1 MGVVRVNLLSVLAG
15 LGLAATGCMHGQ
27 HHDYFG
33 TPPIPHNTN
42 AHIQVPP
49 EGAVPREMA
58 KITLP
63 AYVIEAPDQLLIEV
77 VQRVQVPDVDPGRS
91 APSRAWSGCRC
102 RPSHRRPAGSRC
114 VWTAR

>member
-58 KITLP
+58 KITKQGDAQEASEVYFDKKLQSHHGGVVLHDGHL
-63 AYVIEAPDQLLIEV
+63 YGFSNIE
-77 VQRVQVPDVDPGRS
+77 QR
-91 APSRAWSGCRC
+91 
-102 RPSHRRPAGSRC
+102 
-114 VWTAR
+114 